1 MGNLKNGNV
10 ADKDEVTKDMVKG
23 EGDMVTVWLEKYMLE
38 Y

>member
-1 MGNLKNGNV
+1 MWEERRD
-10 ADKDEVTKDMVKG
+10 DKCGKR